1 MAFSGYQKQE
11 DATMSETGKSVSLP
25 RLVIHQ
31 SISSK
36 DQNGFAE
43 DVRAGLTA
51 SPKTLKPK
59 YLYDALGSVLFEAIC
74 LLPEYYL
81 TRAETEIFERRAS
94 EIVAQLP
101 APITVVELGSG
112 SSIKT
117 RLLIE
122 AILARQSILSY
133 QPIDISE
140 TILEQSAKQLLE
152 DYPGLRIMAHAADY
166 TRGIASIARKDS
178 EKVLA
183 LLLGSNI
190 GNYMPDEALE
200 LLRQIRKAL
209 RPGDGLL
216 LGADLK
222 KSRETLE
229 AAYNDALNLTAAF
242 SRNLLLRINREL
254 NADFDLRQ
262 FKHRA
267 FFNED
272 QSRIEIHLVSLTE
285 QIVNVQG
292 AESQPGWR
300 FEFQSGE
307 TIHTENSY
315 KYDIESLAA
324 LAKATGFKPSRVW
337 LDSEERFSCNFWMA

>member
-1 MAFSGYQKQE
+1 MPN
-11 DATMSETGKSVSLP
+11 TGKSVSTP

-36 DQNGFAE
+36 DQSSFAE

-51 SPKTLKPK
+51 TPKTLKPK
-59 YLYDALGSVLFEAIC
+59 YLYDALGSLLFEAIC

-81 TRAETEIFERRAS
+81 TRAETEIFERRAA

-122 AILARQSILSY
+122 AILARQSKLSY

-152 DYPGLRIMAHAADY
+152 DYPGLRITAHAADY
-166 TRGIASIARKDS
+166 TRGVASIAQGGG

-183 LLLGSNI
+183 LFLGSNI
-190 GNYMPDEALE
+190 GNYLPDEARE
-200 LLRQIRKAL
+200 LLRQIRGAL

-229 AAYNDALNLTAAF
+229 AAYNDALGITAAF
-242 SRNLLLRINREL
+242 SRNMLLRINRDL
-254 NADFDLRQ
+254 NADFDINQ
-262 FKHRA
+262 FEHRA
-267 FFNED
+267 FFNEE
-272 QSRIEIHLVSLTE
+272 QSCIEIHLVSLAGQT
-285 QIVNVQG
+285 VNIRG
-292 AESQPGWR
+292 AGSQPALQV
-300 FEFQSGE
+300 EFQSGE

-315 KYDIESLAA
+315 KYDLNALAA
-324 LAKATGFKPSRVW
+324 LAESTGFKPSRVW
-337 LDSEERFSCNFWMA
+337 FDSERRFSCNFWLA

>member
-1 MAFSGYQKQE
+1 
-11 DATMSETGKSVSLP
+11 
-25 RLVIHQ
+25 
-31 SISSK
+31 
-36 DQNGFAE
+36 
-43 DVRAGLTA
+43 
-51 SPKTLKPK
+51 
-59 YLYDALGSVLFEAIC
+59 VLFEAIC

-81 TRAETEIFERRAS
+81 TRAETEIFERRAT

-101 APITVVELGSG
+101 SPITVVELGSG

-122 AILARQSILSY
+122 AILARQHKLCY

-152 DYPGLRIMAHAADY
+152 DYPGLRITAHAADY
-166 TRGIASIARKDS
+166 TRGIASIERTGG

-183 LLLGSNI
+183 LFLGSNV
-190 GNYMPDEALE
+190 GNYMPDEARE
-200 LLRQIRKAL
+200 LLKQIRNAL
-209 RPGDGLL
+209 QPGDGLL

-222 KSRETLE
+222 KARESLE

-242 SRNLLLRINREL
+242 SRNLLLRINRDL

-272 QSRIEIHLVSLTE
+272 QSRIEIHLVS
-285 QIVNVQG
+285 G
-292 AESQPGWR
+292 AEQLVNIRGADSQPSLQI
-300 FEFQSGE
+300 EFQSGE

-315 KYDIESLAA
+315 KYDLEALAA
-324 LAKATGFKPSRVW
+324 LAKATGFTPSRVW
-337 LDSEERFSCNFWMA
+337 FDSGGRFSCNFWLA

>member
-1 MAFSGYQKQE
+1 
-11 DATMSETGKSVSLP
+11 MSDGSKSVLTP

-31 SISSK
+31 STSSR

-43 DVRAGLTA
+43 DVRAGLQA
-51 SPKTLKPK
+51 RPKTLKPK
-59 YLYDALGSVLFEAIC
+59 YLYDALGSLLFEAIC

-81 TRAETEIFERRAS
+81 TRAETEIFERRAA

-122 AILARQSILSY
+122 AILARQPNLCY

-152 DYPGLRIMAHAADY
+152 DYSGLRITAYAADY
-166 TRGIASIARKDS
+166 TRGVASVARREG

-183 LLLGSNI
+183 LFLGSNI
-190 GNYMPDEALE
+190 GNYRPEEARE
-200 LLRQIRKAL
+200 LLRQIRGAL

-229 AAYNDALNLTAAF
+229 AAYDDALGLTAAF

-254 NADFDLRQ
+254 NADFDLER
-262 FKHRA
+262 FEHRA
-267 FFNED
+267 FFNEE
-272 QSRIEIHLVSLTE
+272 QSRIEIHLVSLAN
-285 QIVNVQG
+285 QKVNIRSVQPQS
-292 AESQPGWR
+292 AFQV
-300 FEFQSGE
+300 EFLSGE

-315 KYDIESLAA
+315 KYDLETLAA
-324 LAKATGFKPSRVW
+324 LAEATGFTPSRVW
-337 LDSEERFSCNFWMA
+337 FDSGARFSCNFWMA

>member
-1 MAFSGYQKQE
+1 MP
-11 DATMSETGKSVSLP
+11 DTGKSVSTS

-31 SISSK
+31 SISSI

-43 DVRAGLTA
+43 DVRVGLTA
-51 SPKTLKPK
+51 TPKTLKPK
-59 YLYDALGSVLFEAIC
+59 YLYDALGSLLFEAIC

-81 TRAETEIFERRAS
+81 TRAETEIFERRAA

-117 RLLIE
+117 RLLIK
-122 AILARQSILSY
+122 AILARQSRLCY

-152 DYPGLRIMAHAADY
+152 DYSGLRITAHAADY
-166 TRGIASIARKDS
+166 TRGIASIERKDG

-190 GNYMPDEALE
+190 GNYMPDEARE
-200 LLRQIRKAL
+200 LLRQIRNAL

-242 SRNLLLRINREL
+242 SRNLLLRINRDL

-267 FFNED
+267 FFNEG

-285 QIVNVQG
+285 QIVNIRG
-292 AESQPGWR
+292 AEAQPALQV
-300 FEFQSGE
+300 EFKSGE

-315 KYDIESLAA
+315 KYDLEALAA
-324 LAKATGFKPSRVW
+324 LAKATGFTPSRVW
-337 LDSEERFSCNFWMA
+337 FDSSERFSCNFWLA

>member
-1 MAFSGYQKQE
+1 MP
-11 DATMSETGKSVSLP
+11 DTGKSVSTP

-31 SISSK
+31 SISSN
-36 DQNGFAE
+36 DQSGFAE
-43 DVRAGLTA
+43 DVRAGLIAT
-51 SPKTLKPK
+51 PKTLKPK

-81 TRAETEIFERRAS
+81 TRAETEIFERRAA

-101 APITVVELGSG
+101 APTTVVELGSG

-122 AILARQSILSY
+122 AILARQPKLCY
-133 QPIDISE
+133 QPIDISK

-152 DYPGLRIMAHAADY
+152 DYPRLQITAHAADY
-166 TRGIASIARKDS
+166 TRAIASISRGDG

-190 GNYMPDEALE
+190 GNYNPDEARE
-200 LLRQIRKAL
+200 LLRQIHGAL

-254 NADFDLRQ
+254 NADFDLKQ

-267 FFNED
+267 FFNEE
-272 QSRIEIHLVSLTE
+272 QSRIEIHLVSGV
-285 QIVNVQG
+285 QQKVNIRP
-292 AESQPGWR
+292 AESQPALQVD
-300 FEFQSGE
+300 FKPGE

-315 KYDIESLAA
+315 KYDIEALAA
-324 LAKATGFKPSRVW
+324 LARATGFTPSRVW
-337 LDSEERFSCNFWMA
+337 FDSGGRFSCNFWLA

>member
-1 MAFSGYQKQE
+1 MP
-11 DATMSETGKSVSLP
+11 DIGKSDTP

-31 SISSK
+31 AVSSN
-36 DQNGFAE
+36 DHNGFAE

-51 SPKTLKPK
+51 IPKTLKPK

-74 LLPEYYL
+74 HLPEYYL
-81 TRAETEIFERRAS
+81 TRAETEIFERRAP

-122 AILARQSILSY
+122 AILARQTNLCY

-152 DYPGLRIMAHAADY
+152 DYPRLRITAHAADY
-166 TRGIASIARKDS
+166 TRGIASIARKDG

-190 GNYMPDEALE
+190 GNYMPDEARE
-200 LLRQIRKAL
+200 LLKQIRNAL

-222 KSRETLE
+222 KSPETLE

-242 SRNLLLRINREL
+242 SRNILLRINREL
-254 NADFDLRQ
+254 NADFDLKQ

-267 FFNED
+267 FFSEEK
-272 QSRIEIHLVSLTE
+272 SRIEIHLVSLVE
-285 QIVNVQG
+285 QKVNIRG
-292 AESQPGWR
+292 ADSNSLLQV
-300 FEFQSGE
+300 EFQSGE

-315 KYDIESLAA
+315 KYDVEALAA
-324 LAKATGFKPSRVW
+324 LAQVTGFKPARTW
-337 LDSEERFSCNFWMA
+337 LDSDRRFSCNFWLA

>member
-1 MAFSGYQKQE
+1 MP
-11 DATMSETGKSVSLP
+11 DTGKSVSTS

-31 SISSK
+31 SISSN

-51 SPKTLKPK
+51 TPKTLKPK
-59 YLYDALGSVLFEAIC
+59 YLYDALGSLLFEAIC

-81 TRAETEIFERRAS
+81 TRSETEIFERRAV

-101 APITVVELGSG
+101 APITVVDLGSG

-122 AILARQSILSY
+122 AILARQPRLCY

-152 DYPGLRIMAHAADY
+152 DYSGLRITAHAADY
-166 TRGIASIARKDS
+166 TRGIASIERKDG

-190 GNYMPDEALE
+190 GNYMPDEARE
-200 LLRQIRKAL
+200 LLRQIRNSL

-229 AAYNDALNLTAAF
+229 AAYNDALNLTEAF
-242 SRNLLLRINREL
+242 SRNLLLRINRDL

-267 FFNED
+267 FFNEG

-285 QIVNVQG
+285 QIVYIRG
-292 AESQPGWR
+292 ADAQPALQV
-300 FEFQSGE
+300 EFKSGE

-315 KYDIESLAA
+315 KYDLEALAA
-324 LAKATGFKPSRVW
+324 LAKATGFTPSRVW
-337 LDSEERFSCNFWMA
+337 FDSGGRFSCNFWLA

>member
-1 MAFSGYQKQE
+1 MPN
-11 DATMSETGKSVSLP
+11 TGKSVSPP
-25 RLVIHQ
+25 RLVINQ
-31 SISSK
+31 SLSSN
-36 DQNGFAE
+36 DQSGFAE

-51 SPKTLKPK
+51 KPKTLKPK

-81 TRAETEIFERRAS
+81 TRAETEIFERRAT
-94 EIVAQLP
+94 EIVAQLQS
-101 APITVVELGSG
+101 PITVVELGSG

-122 AILARQSILSY
+122 AILARQPKLCY

-152 DYPGLRIMAHAADY
+152 DYPGLRITAHAADY
-166 TRGIASIARKDS
+166 TRGIASIERTGG

-183 LLLGSNI
+183 LFLGSNV
-190 GNYMPDEALE
+190 GNYMPDEARE
-200 LLRQIRKAL
+200 LLKQIRNAL
-209 RPGDGLL
+209 QPGDGLL

-222 KSRETLE
+222 KARETLE

-242 SRNLLLRINREL
+242 SRNLLLRINRDL

-272 QSRIEIHLVSLTE
+272 QSRIEIHLVS
-285 QIVNVQG
+285 G
-292 AESQPGWR
+292 AEQLVNIHGADSQPALQIK
-300 FEFQSGE
+300 FQSGE

-315 KYDIESLAA
+315 KYNLEALAA
-324 LAKATGFKPSRVW
+324 LAKATGFTPSRVW
-337 LDSEERFSCNFWMA
+337 FDSGGRFSCNFWLA

>member
-1 MAFSGYQKQE
+1 MP
-11 DATMSETGKSVSLP
+11 DTGKSVSTS

-31 SISSK
+31 SISSN
-36 DQNGFAE
+36 DQNGFAK

-51 SPKTLKPK
+51 TPKTLKPK

-117 RLLIE
+117 RLLIKT
-122 AILARQSILSY
+122 ILARQPRLCY

-152 DYPGLRIMAHAADY
+152 DYSGLRITAHAADY
-166 TRGIASIARKDS
+166 TRGIASIERRDG

-190 GNYMPDEALE
+190 GNYMPDEARD
-200 LLRQIRKAL
+200 LLRQVRNAL

-242 SRNLLLRINREL
+242 SRNLLLRINRDL

-267 FFNED
+267 FFNEV

-285 QIVNVQG
+285 QIVNIRG
-292 AESQPGWR
+292 AEAQPALQV
-300 FEFQSGE
+300 EFKSGE

-315 KYDIESLAA
+315 KYDLEALAA
-324 LAKATGFKPSRVW
+324 LAKATGFTPSRVW
-337 LDSEERFSCNFWMA
+337 FDSGGRFSCNFWLA

>member
-1 MAFSGYQKQE
+1 MP
-11 DATMSETGKSVSLP
+11 DTGKSVSTS

-31 SISSK
+31 SISSS

-43 DVRAGLTA
+43 DVRVGLTA
-51 SPKTLKPK
+51 TPKTLKPK
-59 YLYDALGSVLFEAIC
+59 YLYDALGSLLFEAIC

-81 TRAETEIFERRAS
+81 TRAETEIFERRAA
-94 EIVAQLP
+94 EIVEQLP

-117 RLLIE
+117 RLLIK
-122 AILARQSILSY
+122 AILARQPRLCY

-152 DYPGLRIMAHAADY
+152 DYSGLRITAHAADY
-166 TRGIASIARKDS
+166 TRGIASIERKDG

-190 GNYMPDEALE
+190 GNYMPDEARE
-200 LLRQIRKAL
+200 LLRQVRNAL

-242 SRNLLLRINREL
+242 SRNLLLRINRDL

-267 FFNED
+267 FFNEG

-285 QIVNVQG
+285 QIVNICG
-292 AESQPGWR
+292 AEAQPALQV
-300 FEFQSGE
+300 EFKSGE

-315 KYDIESLAA
+315 KYDLEALAA
-324 LAKATGFKPSRVW
+324 LAKATGFTPSRVW
-337 LDSEERFSCNFWMA
+337 FDSGERFSCSFWLA

>member
-1 MAFSGYQKQE
+1 MP
-11 DATMSETGKSVSLP
+11 DTGKSVSTS

-31 SISSK
+31 SISSN

-51 SPKTLKPK
+51 TPKTLKPK
-59 YLYDALGSVLFEAIC
+59 YLYDALGSLLFEAIC

-81 TRAETEIFERRAS
+81 TRAETEIFERRAV

-122 AILARQSILSY
+122 AILARQRRLCY

-152 DYPGLRIMAHAADY
+152 DYSGVRITAHAADY
-166 TRGIASIARKDS
+166 TRGIASIERKDG

-190 GNYMPDEALE
+190 GNYMPDEARE
-200 LLRQIRKAL
+200 LLRQTRNAL

-229 AAYNDALNLTAAF
+229 VAYNDALNLTAAF
-242 SRNLLLRINREL
+242 SRNLLLRINRDL

-267 FFNED
+267 FFNEG

-285 QIVNVQG
+285 QIVNICG
-292 AESQPGWR
+292 AEAQPALQVK
-300 FEFQSGE
+300 FKSGE

-315 KYDIESLAA
+315 KYDLEALAA
-324 LAKATGFKPSRVW
+324 LAKATGFTPSRVW
-337 LDSEERFSCNFWMA
+337 FDSGGRFSCNFWLA

>member
-1 MAFSGYQKQE
+1 MP
-11 DATMSETGKSVSLP
+11 DTGKSVSTS

-31 SISSK
+31 SISSN

-51 SPKTLKPK
+51 TPKTLKPK
-59 YLYDALGSVLFEAIC
+59 YLYDALGSLLFEAIC

-81 TRAETEIFERRAS
+81 TRAETEIFERRAA

-122 AILARQSILSY
+122 AILARQPRLCY

-152 DYPGLRIMAHAADY
+152 DYSGLRITAHAADY
-166 TRGIASIARKDS
+166 TRGIASIERKDG
-178 EKVLA
+178 ERVLA

-190 GNYMPDEALE
+190 GNYMPDEARE
-200 LLRQIRKAL
+200 LLRLIRNSL

-222 KSRETLE
+222 KSCETLE
-229 AAYNDALNLTAAF
+229 AAYNDALNLTEAF
-242 SRNLLLRINREL
+242 SRNLLLRINRDL
-254 NADFDLRQ
+254 NAEFDLRQ

-267 FFNED
+267 FFNEG
-272 QSRIEIHLVSLTE
+272 QSRIEIHLVSLTD
-285 QIVNVQG
+285 QIVNIRG
-292 AESQPGWR
+292 AEAQPALQV
-300 FEFQSGE
+300 EFKSGE

-315 KYDIESLAA
+315 KYDLEALAA
-324 LAKATGFKPSRVW
+324 LAKATGFTPSRVW
-337 LDSEERFSCNFWMA
+337 FDSGGRFSCNFWLA

>member
-1 MAFSGYQKQE
+1 MA
-11 DATMSETGKSVSLP
+11 DTGKSVSTP

-31 SISSK
+31 SISSN
-36 DQNGFAE
+36 DQSSFAE
-43 DVRAGLTA
+43 DVRHGLTA
-51 SPKTLKPK
+51 TPKTLKPK
-59 YLYDALGSVLFEAIC
+59 YLYDALGSLLFEAIC

-81 TRAETEIFERRAS
+81 TRAETEIFERRAA
-94 EIVAQLP
+94 EIVERLP
-101 APITVVELGSG
+101 SPITVVELGSG

-122 AILARQSILSY
+122 AILARQPKLCY

-152 DYPGLRIMAHAADY
+152 DYPGLWITAHAADY
-166 TRGIASIARKDS
+166 TRGVASIARRDG

-183 LLLGSNI
+183 LFLGSNI
-190 GNYMPDEALE
+190 GNYTPDEARE
-200 LLRQIRKAL
+200 LLRQIRGAL

-229 AAYNDALNLTAAF
+229 AAYNDALSLTAAF

-254 NADFDLRQ
+254 NADFDLKQ
-262 FKHRA
+262 FAHRA
-267 FFNED
+267 FFNEE
-272 QSRIEIHLVSLTE
+272 QSRIEIHLVSRARQT
-285 QIVNVQG
+285 VNIRG
-292 AESQPGWR
+292 AESQLSLQV
-300 FEFQSGE
+300 EFQSGE

-315 KYDIESLAA
+315 KYDLEHLAA
-324 LAKATGFKPSRVW
+324 LAKATGFTPSRAW
-337 LDSEERFSCNFWMA
+337 LDSEGRFSCNFWLA

>member
-1 MAFSGYQKQE
+1 MP
-11 DATMSETGKSVSLP
+11 DTGKSVSTS

-31 SISSK
+31 SISSN
-36 DQNGFAE
+36 DQNGFAA

-51 SPKTLKPK
+51 RPKTLKPK
-59 YLYDALGSVLFEAIC
+59 YLYDALGSLLFEAIC

-81 TRAETEIFERRAS
+81 TRAETEIFERLAA

-122 AILARQSILSY
+122 SILARQSKLSY

-152 DYPGLRIMAHAADY
+152 DYPALRITAHAADY
-166 TRGIASIARKDS
+166 TRGVASIERKDG

-183 LLLGSNI
+183 LFLGSNI
-190 GNYMPDEALE
+190 GNYMPDEAHE
-200 LLRQIRKAL
+200 LLRQIRGAL

-222 KSRETLE
+222 KPRETLE
-229 AAYNDALNLTAAF
+229 AAYNDALGITAAF
-242 SRNLLLRINREL
+242 SRNLLLRINRDL
-254 NADFDLRQ
+254 NADFDINL

-267 FFNED
+267 FFNEE
-272 QSRIEIHLVSLTE
+272 QSCIEIHLVSLAGQT
-285 QIVNVQG
+285 VNIRG
-292 AESQPGWR
+292 AGSQPALQV
-300 FEFQSGE
+300 EFQSGE

-315 KYDIESLAA
+315 KYDLEALAA
-324 LAKATGFKPSRVW
+324 LAESTGFKPSRVW
-337 LDSEERFSCNFWMA
+337 FDSERRFSCNFWLA

>member
-1 MAFSGYQKQE
+1 MPN
-11 DATMSETGKSVSLP
+11 TGKSVSTP

-31 SISSK
+31 SISSN
-36 DQNGFAE
+36 DQSGFAE

-51 SPKTLKPK
+51 RPKIPKPK
-59 YLYDALGSVLFEAIC
+59 YLYDALGSLLFEAIC

-81 TRAETEIFERRAS
+81 TRAETEIFERRAA

-101 APITVVELGSG
+101 SPITVVELGSG

-122 AILARQSILSY
+122 AILARQLKLCY

-152 DYPGLRIMAHAADY
+152 DYPGLRITAHAADY
-166 TRGIASIARKDS
+166 TRGIASIERKDR

-190 GNYMPDEALE
+190 GNYMPDEARD
-200 LLRQIRKAL
+200 LLRQIRNAL

-242 SRNLLLRINREL
+242 SRNLLVRINRDL

-285 QIVNVQG
+285 QTVNIRG
-292 AESQPGWR
+292 AESQSAWQVR
-300 FEFQSGE
+300 FQSGE

-315 KYDIESLAA
+315 KYDLEALAA
-324 LAKATGFKPSRVW
+324 LAQATGFTPSRVW
-337 LDSEERFSCNFWMA
+337 FDSERRFSCNFWLA

>member
-1 MAFSGYQKQE
+1 MP
-11 DATMSETGKSVSLP
+11 DIGKSVSTP

-31 SISSK
+31 SISSN
-36 DQNGFAE
+36 DQSGFAE

-51 SPKTLKPK
+51 TPKTLKPK
-59 YLYDALGSVLFEAIC
+59 YLYDALGSLLFEAIC

-81 TRAETEIFERRAS
+81 TRAETEIFERRAA

-122 AILARQSILSY
+122 AILARQPKLCY

-152 DYPGLRIMAHAADY
+152 DYSGLQITAHAADY
-166 TRGIASIARKDS
+166 TRGISSFARKDG

-190 GNYMPDEALE
+190 GNYMPDEARE
-200 LLRQIRKAL
+200 LLRQIRNAL

-222 KSRETLE
+222 KSCETLE
-229 AAYNDALNLTAAF
+229 AAYNDALNLTEAF
-242 SRNLLLRINREL
+242 SRNLLLRINRDL

-272 QSRIEIHLVSLTE
+272 QSRIEIHLVSLAE
-285 QIVNVQG
+285 QKVNIRG
-292 AESQPGWR
+292 AESQPALQV
-300 FEFQSGE
+300 EFQSGE

-315 KYDIESLAA
+315 KYDLEALAA
-324 LAKATGFKPSRVW
+324 LAKATGFTPSRVW
-337 LDSEERFSCNFWMA
+337 FDSDGRFSCNFWLA

>member
-1 MAFSGYQKQE
+1 MP
-11 DATMSETGKSVSLP
+11 DTGKSVSTP

-31 SISSK
+31 SRSSN
-36 DQNGFAE
+36 DQNGFAK

-51 SPKTLKPK
+51 TPKTLKPK

-81 TRAETEIFERRAS
+81 TRAETEIFERRAA

-112 SSIKT
+112 SSVKT

-122 AILARQSILSY
+122 AILARQGILCY

-152 DYPGLRIMAHAADY
+152 DYPGLRITAHAADY
-166 TRGIASIARKDS
+166 TRGIASIARKDG
-178 EKVLA
+178 ERVLA

-190 GNYMPDEALE
+190 GNYMPDEARE
-200 LLRQIRKAL
+200 VLRQIRNAL

-222 KSRETLE
+222 KTRESLE

-254 NADFDLRQ
+254 NADFDLKQ

-267 FFNED
+267 FFNEE
-272 QSRIEIHLVSLTE
+272 QSRIEIHLVSLAE
-285 QIVNVQG
+285 QMVNVRG
-292 AESQPGWR
+292 AESQSALQV
-300 FEFQSGE
+300 EFQPGE

-315 KYDIESLAA
+315 KYDLEALAA
-324 LAKATGFKPSRVW
+324 LARATGFTPSRVW
-337 LDSEERFSCNFWMA
+337 LDSGERFSCNFWLA

>member
-1 MAFSGYQKQE
+1 MFNTA
-11 DATMSETGKSVSLP
+11 KSSSTP

-31 SISSK
+31 SVSSN
-36 DQNGFAE
+36 DQDSFVR
-43 DVRAGLTA
+43 DVRDGLTA
-51 SPKTLKPK
+51 KPKTLKPK
-59 YLYDALGSVLFEAIC
+59 YLYDALGSLLFEAIC
-74 LLPEYYL
+74 HLPEYYL
-81 TRAETEIFERRAS
+81 TRAETEIFERRAA

-166 TRGIASIARKDS
+166 TRGISSIARKDG

-190 GNYMPDEALE
+190 GNYMPDEARE
-200 LLRQIRKAL
+200 LLSQIRNAL

-216 LGADLK
+216 LGADLR

-242 SRNLLLRINREL
+242 SRNLLLRINRDL

-267 FFNED
+267 FFNEG
-272 QSRIEIHLVSLTE
+272 QSRRRPRPRRISGHVVGLRGARDQRAWRVELGAFQTV
-285 QIVNVQG
+285 G
-292 AESQPGWR
+292 AE
-300 FEFQSGE
+300 
-307 TIHTENSY
+307 HH
-315 KYDIESLAA
+315 
-324 LAKATGFKPSRVW
+324 
-337 LDSEERFSCNFWMA
+337 

>member
-1 MAFSGYQKQE
+1 MP
-11 DATMSETGKSVSLP
+11 DTGKSVSTS
-25 RLVIHQ
+25 RLVVHQ
-31 SISSK
+31 SISSN

-51 SPKTLKPK
+51 TPKTLKPK

-117 RLLIE
+117 RLLIK
-122 AILARQSILSY
+122 AILARQPKLCY

-152 DYPGLRIMAHAADY
+152 DYSGLRITAHAADY
-166 TRGIASIARKDS
+166 TRGISSIERKDS

-190 GNYMPDEALE
+190 GNYMPDEARE
-200 LLRQIRKAL
+200 LLRQVRNTL

-242 SRNLLLRINREL
+242 SRNLLLRINRDL

-267 FFNED
+267 FFNEG
-272 QSRIEIHLVSLTE
+272 QSRIEIHLVSLSE
-285 QIVNVQG
+285 QIVNIRG
-292 AESQPGWR
+292 AEAQPALR
-300 FEFQSGE
+300 VEFKSGE

-315 KYDIESLAA
+315 KYDLEALAA
-324 LAKATGFKPSRVW
+324 LAKATGFTPSRVW
-337 LDSEERFSCNFWMA
+337 FDSGGRFSCNFWLA

>member
-1 MAFSGYQKQE
+1 
-11 DATMSETGKSVSLP
+11 MSHTGKSVSTP
-25 RLVIHQ
+25 RLVINQ

-36 DQNGFAE
+36 DQNSFDK

-51 SPKTLKPK
+51 TPKTLKPK
-59 YLYDALGSVLFEAIC
+59 YLYDALGSLLFEAIC
-74 LLPEYYL
+74 HLPEYYL
-81 TRAETEIFERRAS
+81 TRAETEIFEQRAA

-122 AILARQSILSY
+122 AILARQPNLCY

-152 DYPGLRIMAHAADY
+152 DYPGLQITAHAADY
-166 TRGIASIARKDS
+166 TRGIASIARKEG

-190 GNYMPDEALE
+190 GNYMPDEARE
-200 LLRQIRKAL
+200 LLRQIRNAL

-222 KSRETLE
+222 KSRESLE
-229 AAYNDALNLTAAF
+229 SAYNDALNLTAAF

-254 NADFDLRQ
+254 NADFDLEQ
-262 FKHRA
+262 FEHRA
-267 FFNED
+267 FFNEE
-272 QSRIEIHLVSLTE
+272 QSRIEIHLVSLIE
-285 QIVNVQG
+285 QTVNIRG
-292 AESQPGWR
+292 AESQPALQV
-300 FEFQSGE
+300 EFQSGE
-307 TIHTENSY
+307 TIHSENSY
-315 KYDIESLAA
+315 KYNLETLAA
-324 LAKATGFKPSRVW
+324 LANATGFTPAHVW
-337 LDSEERFSCNFWMA
+337 FDSDMRFSCNFWLA